1 MRLVKVRPG
10 CTSPRGP
17 FRSMARMEETRRQRT
32 PRRDPRLG
40 ALAEESGYRIEERI
54 GAGGM
59 GIVYR
64 AHDADGREVAIKL
77 LRHDIADDPRA
88 RERLAR
94 EVAAQKLVRS
104 ESIVR
109 ILDAEL
115 DSPDAFVVT
124 EFVPG
129 PTLEDAVRE
138 RGGLHPEAVR
148 EVGLVLGDALRVI
161 HAAGVIHRDLKPSNV
176 LLRGA
181 RPRDLD
187 GFDPEGD
194 RLDPVII
201 DFGIAIAAE
210 ESRLT
215 STGLVMGTAAYLDP
229 EVVRTNHTAE
239 AGDWWSLA
247 AMLAYAAT
255 GREPY
260 GSGRADLVF
269 LRADRGEIDVDGLP
283 VELAAWLREALQ
295 ADPARRPDPAT
306 HLAKLAD
313 LDLTRFE
320 DAGETEAFGADGR
333 TAVLPAGAAAAG
345 ATAATPSEAPGD
357 EAASGEGGDGATTAL
372 PAGDAEDASGAAAA
386 DDPAAGAG
394 APGPEAT
401 QVLPVVADGDRTE
414 TLPRIDDAGATRA
427 EAVREQQAGG
437 YDAPTEALRT
447 DALRAE
453 APRTEALPVVE
464 SPTMRL
470 PVIQEELA
478 APPRPVPT
486 PTPSGNDPRPYDPQR
501 PVQRGPDGGLAGYP
515 VTAPVASPYPAQTS
529 APSPYPAPQPYGQ
542 MAPYGM
548 APQPVPP
555 PPRRPVLV
563 WLGHLLLIGLG
574 VIAPYIAL
582 VLLLLLGGAAR
593 TWERSHR
600 SVAAR
605 RMRGSS
611 GAGPLWA
618 AGTAAP
624 FRILQ
629 GVAETALQA
638 VLPLLLGL
646 LVGVAVDAATYLG
659 TGTALPDGVALGTA
673 VGITTLLTWVGIGS
687 RTTRLGAHRMV
698 DAAAPDRTWTVVLLG
713 LLLLLLVAVVATIG
727 ARQGMVD
734 YFPFSSGPTLESIA
748 FWRR

>member
-345 ATAATPSEAPGD
+345 AAAATPSEAPGD
-357 EAASGEGGDGATTAL
+357 EAASGEGGDGATTVL
-372 PAGDAEDASGAAAA
+372 PVADDGADADADADAA
-386 DDPAAGAG
+386 DDPATGAG

-427 EAVREQQAGG
+427 EAVREQPGGG
-437 YDAPTEALRT
+437 YDAPT
-447 DALRAE
+447 E

-486 PTPSGNDPRPYDPQR
+486 PTPSGNDPRSHDPQR

-624 FRILQ
+624 FRFLQ

-698 DAAAPDRTWTVVLLG
+698 DAAAPDRTWTAVLLG

>member
-1 MRLVKVRPG
+1 
-10 CTSPRGP
+10 
-17 FRSMARMEETRRQRT
+17 MEETRRQRT

-345 ATAATPSEAPGD
+345 AAAATPSEAPGD
-357 EAASGEGGDGATTAL
+357 EAASGEGGDGATTVL
-372 PAGDAEDASGAAAA
+372 PVADDGADADADADAA
-386 DDPAAGAG
+386 DDPATGAG

-427 EAVREQQAGG
+427 EAVREQPGGG
-437 YDAPTEALRT
+437 YDAPT
-447 DALRAE
+447 E

-486 PTPSGNDPRPYDPQR
+486 PTPSGNDPRSHDPQR

-624 FRILQ
+624 FRFLQ

-698 DAAAPDRTWTVVLLG
+698 DAAAPDRTWTAVLLG

>member
-10 CTSPRGP
+10 CTSPPGP

-283 VELAAWLREALQ
+283 VELADWLREALQ

-313 LDLTRFE
+313 LDMTRFE
-320 DAGETEAFGADGR
+320 DAGQTEAFGVDGR
-333 TAVLPAGAAAAG
+333 TAVLPAAAAGASAAG
-345 ATAATPSEAPGD
+345 ATAATPSEAPEG
-357 EAASGEGGDGATTAL
+357 EAASGEGATTVPPSPTTVRMPLPPTPRRAPAL
-372 PAGDAEDASGAAAA
+372 PARRPPRCSPSSRTATAPRRCRASTT
-386 DDPAAGAG
+386 PAR
-394 APGPEAT
+394 PGP
-401 QVLPVVADGDRTE
+401 
-414 TLPRIDDAGATRA
+414 
-427 EAVREQQAGG
+427 
-437 YDAPTEALRT
+437 
-447 DALRAE
+447 
-453 APRTEALPVVE
+453 
-464 SPTMRL
+464 
-470 PVIQEELA
+470 
-478 APPRPVPT
+478 RPC
-486 PTPSGNDPRPYDPQR
+486 
-501 PVQRGPDGGLAGYP
+501 
-515 VTAPVASPYPAQTS
+515 ASS
-529 APSPYPAPQPYGQ
+529 
-542 MAPYGM
+542 
-548 APQPVPP
+548 
-555 PPRRPVLV
+555 R
-563 WLGHLLLIGLG
+563 
-574 VIAPYIAL
+574 
-582 VLLLLLGGAAR
+582 
-593 TWERSHR
+593 
-600 SVAAR
+600 
-605 RMRGSS
+605 
-611 GAGPLWA
+611 A
-618 AGTAAP
+618 AGTTRRPRPCAP
-624 FRILQ
+624 RPC
-629 GVAETALQA
+629 VPRRRA
-638 VLPLLLGL
+638 PRRS
-646 LVGVAVDAATYLG
+646 
-659 TGTALPDGVALGTA
+659 PSS
-673 VGITTLLTWVGIGS
+673 S
-687 RTTRLGAHRMV
+687 RPPCAC
-698 DAAAPDRTWTVVLLG
+698 P
-713 LLLLLLVAVVATIG
+713 
-727 ARQGMVD
+727 
-734 YFPFSSGPTLESIA
+734 
-748 FWRR
+748 